1 MKKYKMTVTDECP
14 RCNMSETS
22 KHLLWE
28 CTHVKNIWSLFNDL
42 MNHIKNGHECVSNYE
57 DVFQTCEMPAVT
69 IVKAKIIQAL
79 IQIERPIN
87 WDRERLLDTIKDL
100 INVERYNAVVSK
112 TINKFKL
119 KWTLF
124 ENIF

>member
-1 MKKYKMTVTDECP
+1 MT
-14 RCNMSETS
+14 ETS

-42 MNHIKNGHECVSNYE
+42 MNHIRNGHECVSNYE
-57 DVFQTCEMPAVT
+57 DVFQACEMPAVT

-87 WDRERLLDTIKDL
+87 WDRDRLLDTIKDL

-112 TINKFKL
+112 TINKFKV

-124 ENIF
+124 ENIL